1 MSFSS
6 PPTYA
11 ELKTAVTNWSKRGDL
26 SSYLDDIILMGEKY
40 LFRRVR
46 TRAMETSLNLTIA
59 SGVAAIPTDYVAMKY
74 AYIDGSPTQPLQM
87 KSAQWIQLNY
97 PERSSSGKPVFMS
110 ADAGSFIF
118 GPYPDSGYT
127 VKGIYFKRLTSVAST
142 ANDLFTSNPDLYLFA
157 ALAELEP
164 FLKNDKRVALWSAKR
179 EQLIADIN
187 KENDESLYSGGPLSM
202 SVA

>member
-11 ELKTAVTNWSKRGDL
+11 ELKTAITNWSKRGDIT
-26 SSYLDDIILMGEKY
+26 SYLDDVIQMGEKY
-40 LFRRVR
+40 LFRKIR
-46 TRAMETSLNLTIA
+46 TRDMETALSVTIA
-59 SGVAAIPTDYVAMKY
+59 SGVATIPTDYVAMKY
-74 AYIDGSPTQPLQM
+74 AYVDGSPTQPLQM

-97 PERSSSGKPVFMS
+97 PERSSSGKPAFMS
-110 ADAGSFIF
+110 ADAGNFIF

-127 VKGIYFKRLTSVAST
+127 IKGIYFKRLTAVSSS
-142 ANDLFTSNPDLYLFA
+142 ANALFTNNPDVYLFA

-164 FLKNDKRVALWSAKR
+164 FLKNDKRIGLWVSKR
-179 EQLIADIN
+179 DQLIMDIN